1 MIVAYNWAVSFGN
14 QFILWRNFTWESLI
28 KALLCFNQI
37 EQLPA
42 ILKIAASIIWEP
54 PYKMAKTTKEVKD
67 IKRIAVFT
75 SGGDAPGM
83 NAAVR
88 AIVRNAFNNDLHI
101 YGIMR
106 GYEGMID
113 GNIKRLETTDVSNI
127 IHRGG
132 TILKTARS
140 MRFMT
145 LEGRRQAYENLMD
158 NDIDA
163 LIAIGGN
170 GTFTGAVKFMEEFPD
185 MPIVGIPGTIDNDL
199 FGTDFSIGFDTAV
212 NTAVQAVDKIR
223 DTADSHNRL
232 FFVEVM
238 GRNSGFIALHT
249 AIAGGA
255 GGILIPEEETSIEDL
270 VKLLKRSAKRAKLFS
285 IVIVAEGNHMGTVYD
300 IAQKVEEKI
309 HMYDDIKV
317 TVIGHLQRGGSPSTL
332 DRVLASVLGFA
343 SVEALMAGRTGVMVG
358 IRNNEVHFTPFEEAI
373 SKSKPLNMNM
383 LRMAHIL
390 AQ

>member
-1 MIVAYNWAVSFGN
+1 MS
-14 QFILWRNFTWESLI
+14 
-28 KALLCFNQI
+28 
-37 EQLPA
+37 
-42 ILKIAASIIWEP
+42 
-54 PYKMAKTTKEVKD
+54 KD

-83 NAAVR
+83 NAAIR

-113 GNIKRLETTDVSNI
+113 GNIRRLETTDVSNI

-140 MRFMT
+140 QRFMT
-145 LEGRRQAYENLMD
+145 PEGRRQAYENLVD
-158 NDIDA
+158 NDIDG

-170 GTFTGAVKFMEEFPD
+170 GTFTGATKFIEEYPD
-185 MPIVGIPGTIDNDL
+185 IPIVGLPGTIDNDL
-199 FGTDFSIGFDTAV
+199 YGTDFTIGFDTAV

-238 GRNSGFIALHT
+238 GRHSGFIALHT

-255 GGILIPEEETSIEDL
+255 GGVLIPEEESSIEDV
-270 VKLLKRSAKRAKLFS
+270 VKLLKRGAKRAKLFS
-285 IVIVAEGNHMGTVYD
+285 IVIVAEGNQMGTVYD
-300 IAQKVEEKI
+300 IARHVEERVDF
-309 HMYDDIKV
+309 YDDIKV
-317 TVIGHLQRGGSPSTL
+317 TVIGHLQRGGSPSAF
-332 DRVLASVLGFA
+332 DRVLASVLGFGA
-343 SVEALMAGRTGVMVG
+343 VEALMSGKTGVMAG
-358 IRNNEVHFTPFEEAI
+358 LKNNNVHYTPFKEAI
-373 SKSKPLNMNM
+373 SKNKSLNKEL

>member
-1 MIVAYNWAVSFGN
+1 M
-14 QFILWRNFTWESLI
+14 
-28 KALLCFNQI
+28 
-37 EQLPA
+37 
-42 ILKIAASIIWEP
+42 
-54 PYKMAKTTKEVKD
+54 TKE

-75 SGGDAPGM
+75 SGGDAPAM
-83 NAAVR
+83 NAAIR
-88 AIVRNAFNNDLHI
+88 ATVRNAFNNDLHI

-113 GNIKRLETTDVSNI
+113 GNFKRLETTDVSNI

-132 TILKTARS
+132 TVLKTARS
-140 MRFMT
+140 QRFLT
-145 LEGRRQAYENLMD
+145 PEGRKQAYESLRD

-170 GTFTGAVKFMEEFPD
+170 GTFTGALKFMEEYPD
-185 MPIVGIPGTIDNDL
+185 VRVLGIPGTIDNDL
-199 FGTDFSIGFDTAV
+199 FGTDFTVGFDTAV

-238 GRNSGFIALHT
+238 GRHSGFIALHT

-255 GGILIPEEETSIEDL
+255 GGVLIPEEDSNIDDL
-270 VKLLKRSAKRAKLFS
+270 VKLLKRGAKRAKLFS

-300 IAQKVEEKI
+300 IARQVEEKI
-309 HMYDDIKV
+309 DVYDDIKV
-317 TVIGHLQRGGSPSTL
+317 TVIGHLQRGGSPSAF
-332 DRVLASVLGFA
+332 DRVLASILGFGA
-343 SVEALMAGRTGVMVG
+343 VEALLEGKSGAMVG
-358 IRNNEVHFTPFEEAI
+358 IRHNAVHLTPFKEAI
-373 SKSKPLNMNM
+373 SKSKPLNKDL

>member
-1 MIVAYNWAVSFGN
+1 
-14 QFILWRNFTWESLI
+14 
-28 KALLCFNQI
+28 
-37 EQLPA
+37 
-42 ILKIAASIIWEP
+42 
-54 PYKMAKTTKEVKD
+54 MAKD
-67 IKRIAVFT
+67 IKRLAVFT

-83 NAAVR
+83 NAAIR

-101 YGIMR
+101 YGILR

-113 GNIKRLETTDVSNI
+113 GHIKRLETTDVSNI

-132 TILKTARS
+132 TVLKTARS
-140 MRFMT
+140 QRFMT
-145 LEGRRQAYENLMD
+145 AEGRKQAYENLVD

-170 GTFTGAVKFMEEFPD
+170 GTMTGAMKFIEEFPD
-185 MPIVGIPGTIDNDL
+185 IPIVGIPGTIDNDL
-199 FGTDFSIGFDTAV
+199 FGTDYTIGFDTAV

-238 GRNSGFIALHT
+238 GRHSGFIALHT

-255 GGILIPEEETSIEDL
+255 GGVLIPEEESSIED
-270 VKLLKRSAKRAKLFS
+270 VIKLLKRGAKRAKLFS
-285 IVIVAEGNHMGTVYD
+285 IVIVAEGNQMGTVYD
-300 IAQKVEEKI
+300 IARQVEERVDF
-309 HMYDDIKV
+309 YDDIKV
-317 TVIGHLQRGGSPSTL
+317 TVIGHLQRGGSPSAF
-332 DRVLASVLGFA
+332 DRVLSSVLGFSA
-343 SVEALMAGRTGVMVG
+343 VEALLNGKSGVMAG
-358 IRNNEVHFTPFEEAI
+358 IKNNNVHYTPFGEAI
-373 SKSKPLNMNM
+373 AKSKPLNKEL

>member
-1 MIVAYNWAVSFGN
+1 MS
-14 QFILWRNFTWESLI
+14 
-28 KALLCFNQI
+28 
-37 EQLPA
+37 
-42 ILKIAASIIWEP
+42 
-54 PYKMAKTTKEVKD
+54 KE
-67 IKRIAVFT
+67 IKRLAVFT

-88 AIVRNAFNNDLHI
+88 AVVRNAIHNDLHI
-101 YGIMR
+101 YGVQR
-106 GYEGMID
+106 GYEGMINGD
-113 GNIKRLETTDVSNI
+113 IRRLEAKDMSNI

-132 TILKTARS
+132 TLLKTARS
-140 MRFMT
+140 QRFT
-145 LEGRRQAYENLMD
+145 TPQGRKQAYENLVD

-170 GTFTGAVKFMEEFPD
+170 GTFTGLKVLTEEYPD
-185 MPIVGIPGTIDNDL
+185 LRVIGIPGTIDNDL
-199 FGTDFSIGFDTAV
+199 YGTDFTIGFDTAL

-238 GRNSGFIALHT
+238 GRHSGYIALHT

-255 GGILIPEEETSIEDL
+255 GGVLIPEEDTSIDDL

-300 IAQKVEEKI
+300 IADKVKDQLDF
-309 HMYDDIKV
+309 YDDIKV
-317 TVIGHLQRGGSPSTL
+317 TVIGHLQRGGSPSAF
-332 DRVLASVLGFA
+332 DRVLASILGFQA
-343 SVEALMAGRTGVMVG
+343 VDLLLQGETGKMVG
-358 IRNNEVHFTPFEEAI
+358 VRNNNIALTPFHEAI
-373 SKSKPLNMNM
+373 AKSKPLNKEL

>member
-1 MIVAYNWAVSFGN
+1 
-14 QFILWRNFTWESLI
+14 
-28 KALLCFNQI
+28 
-37 EQLPA
+37 
-42 ILKIAASIIWEP
+42 
-54 PYKMAKTTKEVKD
+54 
-67 IKRIAVFT
+67 
-75 SGGDAPGM
+75 M
-83 NAAVR
+83 NAATR

-113 GNIKRLETTDVSNI
+113 GNIRRLETTDVGNI

-132 TILKTARS
+132 TFLKTARS
-140 MRFMT
+140 QRFMT
-145 LEGRRQAYENLMD
+145 LEGRKQAYESLVD

-170 GTFTGAVKFMEEFPD
+170 GTFTGALKFMEEFPD
-185 MPIVGIPGTIDNDL
+185 IPIVGIPGTIDNDL
-199 FGTDFSIGFDTAV
+199 FGTDFTIGFDTAV

-238 GRNSGFIALHT
+238 GRHSGFLALHT

-255 GGILIPEEETSIEDL
+255 GGVLIPEEETSIEDL

-300 IAQKVEEKI
+300 IAKKVEEKI
-309 HMYDDIKV
+309 DLYDDIKV
-317 TVIGHLQRGGSPSTL
+317 TVIGHLQRGGSPSAL
-332 DRVLASVLGFA
+332 DRVLASVLGFN
-343 SVEALMAGRTGVMVG
+343 SVEALMAGKSGVMVG
-358 IRNNEVHFTPFEEAI
+358 IRNNDVYYTPFAEAI
-373 SKSKPLNMNM
+373 AKSKPLNTDL

>member
-1 MIVAYNWAVSFGN
+1 
-14 QFILWRNFTWESLI
+14 
-28 KALLCFNQI
+28 
-37 EQLPA
+37 
-42 ILKIAASIIWEP
+42 
-54 PYKMAKTTKEVKD
+54 
-67 IKRIAVFT
+67 
-75 SGGDAPGM
+75 M

-140 MRFMT
+140 QRFMT
-145 LEGRRQAYENLMD
+145 PEGRKMAYENLID
-158 NDIDA
+158 NDIDG

-170 GTFTGAVKFMEEFPD
+170 GTFTGAVKFMEEYPD
-185 MPIVGIPGTIDNDL
+185 IPIVGLPGTIDNDL
-199 FGTDFSIGFDTAV
+199 FGTDFTIGFDTAV

-238 GRNSGFIALHT
+238 GRHSGFIALHT

-255 GGILIPEEETSIEDL
+255 GGVLIPEEEFSLEDV
-270 VKLLKRSAKRAKLFS
+270 VKLLKRGAKRSKLFS
-285 IVIVAEGNHMGTVYD
+285 IVIVAEGNQMGTVYD
-300 IAQKVEEKI
+300 IAKNVEEQI
-309 HMYDDIKV
+309 SFYDDIKV
-317 TVIGHLQRGGSPSTL
+317 TVIGHLQRGGSPSSF
-332 DRVLASVLGFA
+332 DRVLASVLGFGA
-343 SVEALMAGRTGVMVG
+343 VEALMAGKTGVMVG
-358 IRNNEVHFTPFEEAI
+358 MRNNNVHNTPFTEAI
-373 SKSKPLNMNM
+373 AKNKPLNKDL

>member
-1 MIVAYNWAVSFGN
+1 VA
-14 QFILWRNFTWESLI
+14 
-28 KALLCFNQI
+28 
-37 EQLPA
+37 
-42 ILKIAASIIWEP
+42 
-54 PYKMAKTTKEVKD
+54 KD

-113 GNIKRLETTDVSNI
+113 GTIKRLETSDVSNI

-132 TILKTARS
+132 TVLKTARS
-140 MRFMT
+140 QRFMT
-145 LEGRRQAYENLMD
+145 PEGRQQAYENLVD
-158 NDIDA
+158 SDIDA

-170 GTFTGAVKFMEEFPD
+170 GTFTGAAQFIKEYPD
-185 MPIVGIPGTIDNDL
+185 VQILGLPGTIDNDL
-199 FGTDFSIGFDTAV
+199 YGTDFTIGFDTAV

-238 GRNSGFIALHT
+238 GRHSGFIALHT

-255 GGILIPEEETSIEDL
+255 GGVMIPEEDSSIEDV
-270 VKLLKRSAKRAKLFS
+270 VKLLKRGAKRSKLFS
-285 IVIVAEGNHMGTVYD
+285 IVIVAEGNKMGTVYD
-300 IAQKVEEKI
+300 IARMVEEKI
-309 HMYDDIKV
+309 DFYDDIKV
-317 TVIGHLQRGGSPSTL
+317 TVIGHLQRGGSPSAF
-332 DRVLASVLGFA
+332 DRVLSSILGFSA
-343 SVEALMAGRTGVMVG
+343 VEGLMAGKSGMMVG
-358 IRNNEVHFTPFEEAI
+358 IKNNNIHYTPFEEAI
-373 SKSKPLNMNM
+373 AKNKPLNKDL

>member
-1 MIVAYNWAVSFGN
+1 MI
-14 QFILWRNFTWESLI
+14 
-28 KALLCFNQI
+28 
-37 EQLPA
+37 
-42 ILKIAASIIWEP
+42 
-54 PYKMAKTTKEVKD
+54 KE

-140 MRFMT
+140 QRFMT
-145 LEGRRQAYENLMD
+145 PEGRKMAYENLID
-158 NDIDA
+158 NDIDG

-170 GTFTGAVKFMEEFPD
+170 GTFTGAVKFMEEYPD
-185 MPIVGIPGTIDNDL
+185 MPIVGLPGTIDNDL
-199 FGTDFSIGFDTAV
+199 FGTDFTIGFDTAV

-238 GRNSGFIALHT
+238 GRHSGFIALHT

-255 GGILIPEEETSIEDL
+255 GGVLIPEEEFSLEDV
-270 VKLLKRSAKRAKLFS
+270 VKLLKRGAKRSKLFS
-285 IVIVAEGNHMGTVYD
+285 IVIVAEGNQMGTVYD
-300 IAQKVEEKI
+300 IAKNVEEQI
-309 HMYDDIKV
+309 SFYDDIKV
-317 TVIGHLQRGGSPSTL
+317 TVIGHLQRGGSPSSF
-332 DRVLASVLGFA
+332 DRVLASVLGFGA
-343 SVEALMAGRTGVMVG
+343 VEALMAGKTGVMVG
-358 IRNNEVHFTPFEEAI
+358 MRNNNVHNTPFTEAI
-373 SKSKPLNMNM
+373 AKNKPLNKDL

>member
-1 MIVAYNWAVSFGN
+1 M
-14 QFILWRNFTWESLI
+14 
-28 KALLCFNQI
+28 K
-37 EQLPA
+37 
-42 ILKIAASIIWEP
+42 
-54 PYKMAKTTKEVKD
+54 KE

-83 NAAVR
+83 NAAIR
-88 AIVRNAFNNDLHI
+88 AIVRNAINNDLHI
-101 YGIMR
+101 YGVHR
-106 GYEGMID
+106 GYEGMINGD
-113 GNIKRLETTDVSNI
+113 IRRLETSDVSNI

-132 TILKTARS
+132 TVLKTARS

-145 LEGRRQAYENLMD
+145 PEGRKQAYENLVD

-170 GTFTGAVKFMEEFPD
+170 GTFTGAKIFMSEYPD
-185 MPIVGIPGTIDNDL
+185 IAVLGIPGTIDNDL
-199 FGTDFSIGFDTAV
+199 FGTDFTVGFDTAL

-238 GRNSGFIALHT
+238 GRNSGYIALHT

-255 GGILIPEEETSIEDL
+255 GGVLLPEEESNIDDL
-270 VKLLKRSAKRAKLFS
+270 VKLLKRGAKRSKLFS

-300 IAQKVEEKI
+300 IARQVSEKI
-309 HMYDDIKV
+309 DFYDDIKV
-317 TVIGHLQRGGSPSTL
+317 TVIGHLQRGGSPSAF
-332 DRVLASVLGFA
+332 DRVLASILGFTA
-343 SVEALMAGRTGVMVG
+343 VEGLLEGKTGMMVG
-358 IRNNEVHFTPFEEAI
+358 IKNNNVSYTAFADAI
-373 SKSKPLNMNM
+373 SKSKTFNKDS

>member
-1 MIVAYNWAVSFGN
+1 
-14 QFILWRNFTWESLI
+14 
-28 KALLCFNQI
+28 
-37 EQLPA
+37 
-42 ILKIAASIIWEP
+42 
-54 PYKMAKTTKEVKD
+54 MAKE
-67 IKRIAVFT
+67 IKRVAVFT

-88 AIVRNAFNNDLHI
+88 AVVRNAIHNDLHI
-101 YGIMR
+101 YGVQR
-106 GYEGMID
+106 GYEGMINGD
-113 GNIKRLETTDVSNI
+113 IRRLEAPDMSNI

-132 TILKTARS
+132 TMLKTARS

-145 LEGRRQAYENLMD
+145 PEGRKQAYENLMD

-170 GTFTGAVKFMEEFPD
+170 GTFTGLQKLCEEYPD
-185 MPIVGIPGTIDNDL
+185 IQAIGIPGTIDNDL
-199 FGTDFSIGFDTAV
+199 YGTDFTVGFDTAL

-238 GRNSGFIALHT
+238 GRHSGYIALHT

-255 GGILIPEEETSIEDL
+255 GGVLIPEEETTIEDL
-270 VKLLKRSAKRAKLFS
+270 VKLLKRSTKRAKLFS
-285 IVIVAEGNHMGTVYD
+285 IVIVAEGNQMGTVYD
-300 IAQKVEEKI
+300 IAEKVRAKVD
-309 HMYDDIKV
+309 MYDDIKV
-317 TVIGHLQRGGSPSTL
+317 TVIGHLQRGGSPSAF
-332 DRVLASVLGFA
+332 DRVLASILGFRA
-343 SVEALMAGRTGVMVG
+343 VEALLEGESGKMIG
-358 IRNNEVHFTPFEEAI
+358 IRNNNIAFTSFEEAI
-373 SKSKPLNMNM
+373 TKSKSVNRDL

>member
-1 MIVAYNWAVSFGN
+1 
-14 QFILWRNFTWESLI
+14 
-28 KALLCFNQI
+28 
-37 EQLPA
+37 
-42 ILKIAASIIWEP
+42 
-54 PYKMAKTTKEVKD
+54 MAKELKDVKE

-113 GNIKRLETTDVSNI
+113 GNIRRLETTDVSNI

-140 MRFMT
+140 MRFLT
-145 LEGRRQAYENLMD
+145 PEGRKQAYENLID

-170 GTFTGAVKFMEEFPD
+170 GTFTGAMKFMEEYPD
-185 MPIVGIPGTIDNDL
+185 IPIVGLPGTIDNDL
-199 FGTDFSIGFDTAV
+199 YGTDFTIGFDTAV

-238 GRNSGFIALHT
+238 GRHSGFIALHT

-255 GGILIPEEETSIEDL
+255 GGVLIPEEETSIDDL

-300 IAQKVEEKI
+300 IAHKVEEKI
-309 HMYDDIKV
+309 NLYDDIKV

-332 DRVLASVLGFA
+332 DRVLASVVGFA
-343 SVEALMAGRTGVMVG
+343 SVEALMQGKRGVMVG
-358 IRNNEVHFTPFEEAI
+358 FKNNNVSYTPFAEAI
-373 SKSKPLNMNM
+373 TKSKPFNKDL

>member
-1 MIVAYNWAVSFGN
+1 
-14 QFILWRNFTWESLI
+14 
-28 KALLCFNQI
+28 
-37 EQLPA
+37 
-42 ILKIAASIIWEP
+42 
-54 PYKMAKTTKEVKD
+54 MAKEIQAIKE

-140 MRFMT
+140 QRFMT
-145 LEGRRQAYENLMD
+145 PEGRRQAYENLVD

-170 GTFTGAVKFMEEFPD
+170 GTFTGAMKFMEEYPD
-185 MPIVGIPGTIDNDL
+185 IPIVGIPGTIDNDL
-199 FGTDFSIGFDTAV
+199 FGTDFTIGFDTAV

-255 GGILIPEEETSIEDL
+255 GGVLIPEEETSIEDL
-270 VKLLKRSAKRAKLFS
+270 AKLLKRGAKRAKLFS
-285 IVIVAEGNHMGTVYD
+285 IVIVAEGNQMGTVYD
-300 IAQKVEEKI
+300 IAHKVEEKI
-309 HMYDDIKV
+309 DLYDDIKV

-332 DRVLASVLGFA
+332 DRVLASVLGFT
-343 SVEALMAGRTGVMVG
+343 SVEALLAGKSGVMVG
-358 IRNNEVHFTPFEEAI
+358 IRNNNVDYTPFSEAI
-373 SKSKPLNMNM
+373 AKHKPMNKDL

>member
-1 MIVAYNWAVSFGN
+1 
-14 QFILWRNFTWESLI
+14 
-28 KALLCFNQI
+28 
-37 EQLPA
+37 
-42 ILKIAASIIWEP
+42 
-54 PYKMAKTTKEVKD
+54 MAKD

-113 GNIKRLETTDVSNI
+113 GTIKRLETSDVSNI

-132 TILKTARS
+132 TVLKTARS
-140 MRFMT
+140 QRFMT
-145 LEGRRQAYENLMD
+145 PEGRQQAYENLMD
-158 NDIDA
+158 SDIDA

-170 GTFTGAVKFMEEFPD
+170 GTFTGAAQFIKEYPD
-185 MPIVGIPGTIDNDL
+185 VQILGLPGTIDNDL
-199 FGTDFSIGFDTAV
+199 YGTDFTIGFDTAV

-238 GRNSGFIALHT
+238 GRHSGFIALHT

-255 GGILIPEEETSIEDL
+255 GGVMIPEEDSSIEDV
-270 VKLLKRSAKRAKLFS
+270 VKLLKRGAKRSKLFS
-285 IVIVAEGNHMGTVYD
+285 IVIVAEGNKMGTVYD
-300 IAQKVEEKI
+300 IARMVEEKI
-309 HMYDDIKV
+309 DFYDDIKV
-317 TVIGHLQRGGSPSTL
+317 TVIGHLQRGGSPSAF
-332 DRVLASVLGFA
+332 DRVLSSILGFSA
-343 SVEALMAGRTGVMVG
+343 VEGLLEGKSGMMVG
-358 IRNNEVHFTPFEEAI
+358 IKNNNIHYTPFEEAI
-373 SKSKPLNMNM
+373 AKNKPLNKDL

>member
-1 MIVAYNWAVSFGN
+1 
-14 QFILWRNFTWESLI
+14 
-28 KALLCFNQI
+28 
-37 EQLPA
+37 
-42 ILKIAASIIWEP
+42 
-54 PYKMAKTTKEVKD
+54 MAKATKD
-67 IKRIAVFT
+67 IKRVAVFT

-113 GNIKRLETTDVSNI
+113 GNIKRLETNDVGNI

-132 TILKTARS
+132 TVLKTARS
-140 MRFMT
+140 QRFMT
-145 LEGRRQAYENLMD
+145 PEGRLQAYENLID
-158 NDIDA
+158 SDIDA

-170 GTFTGAVKFMEEFPD
+170 GTFTGAQKFLEEHPD
-185 MPIVGIPGTIDNDL
+185 IPIVGLPGTIDNDL

-238 GRNSGFIALHT
+238 GRHSGYIALHT

-255 GGILIPEEETSIEDL
+255 GGVLIPEDETSVEDL
-270 VKLLKRSAKRAKLFS
+270 IKLLKRSAKRAKLFS
-285 IVIVAEGNHMGTVYD
+285 IVIVAEGNQMGTVYD
-300 IAQKVEEKI
+300 IAQKVESKI
-309 HMYDDIKV
+309 DFYDDIKV
-317 TVIGHLQRGGSPSTL
+317 SVIGHLQRGGSPSAF
-332 DRVLASVLGFA
+332 DRVLASVLGFGA
-343 SVEALMAGRTGVMVG
+343 IEALLAGKTGVMVG
-358 IRNNEVHFTPFEEAI
+358 IKNNNVDYTPFHEAI
-373 SKSKPLNMNM
+373 EKQKPMNKEL